1 MIATNIAINN
11 LMIRAITPADWSA
24 ILDVQQQCYPD
35 VINESQDVLQ
45 RKQQLASDSC
55 FIMHTSAPVQG
66 YCFAHPWQLGQP
78 PKLNQLIPLPITA
91 NTLYVHDVAVA
102 KHAQGLGLAA
112 EALYHLRDL
121 ALKQQLGSLS
131 LVAVNGAASYWQ
143 RFGFVSQPL
152 ADALSSYGDNAEY
165 MVLPLSNG

>member
-1 MIATNIAINN
+1 MIAVKLATDN
-11 LMIRAITPADWSA
+11 LMIRAITPSDWSA
-24 ILDVQQQCYPD
+24 ILDVQQQCYAD
-35 VINESQDVLQ
+35 VINESQAVLQ
-45 RKQQLASDSC
+45 RKQQLASDCC
-55 FIMHTSAPVQG
+55 FIMHSTAPMQG

-78 PKLNQLIPLPITA
+78 PKLNQLITLPASA

-143 RFGFVSQPL
+143 RFGFVRQPL
-152 ADALSSYGDNAEY
+152 AEALSNYGDSAEY